1 MQLAAT
7 TIIGYVATAT
17 FLFWYIPFITRHRE
31 SMVWLPSRFV
41 SFLFG
46 DSTIATVIAVI
57 VQVLVPAAVVCWL
70 AVSVLHIL
78 FPQ

>member
-1 MQLAAT
+1 MQIAAT
-7 TIIGYVATAT
+7 TIVGYVAAAT
-17 FLFWYIPFITRHRE
+17 FLFWYIPFISRNRD
-31 SMVWLPSRFV
+31 SWVWLPSRFI

-46 DSTIATVIAVI
+46 EGNIALFFALLA
-57 VQVLVPAAVVCWL
+57 QVVVPAALVCWV